1 MGRGFF
7 SSGKRGGF
15 SHKSGRSASPWKRI
29 PGTQLNAS
37 VYVFIALVFIS
48 ILLLMFSNRL
58 FISNVKNVGLSVFSG
73 ARGGIYELSSFLSR
87 TALSVRELA
96 DLRREHAD
104 LLKQLE
110 RYEELE
116 RSNAEIYQENIRLR
130 EQLGF
135 AKTLRFRRIP
145 SQISGRDPDNLYS
158 AIVVNKGSYSGV
170 SNNMA
175 VVAWQNG
182 AQALVGKVIQ
192 TGAFECLV
200 MPVYDI
206 NSLVS
211 ARLSD
216 SRYEGI
222 IEGQGRAETPLLM
235 RFVPKRAR
243 DEINTGDIVI
253 SSGMGGVFP
262 AGINIGRVS
271 NVNVLDYETT
281 LEIEINPMIDFSR
294 LEYVFIIEA
303 LAADPEIS
311 SDNTTTGLDYE

>member
-1 MGRGFF
+1 MKRAFF
-7 SSGKRGGF
+7 GVRSD
-15 SHKSGRSASPWKRI
+15 KSGTRVSPWKRI
-29 PGTQLNAS
+29 PGAQLNAN
-37 VYVFIALVFIS
+37 VYVFISLVFVS
-48 ILLLMFSNRL
+48 IVLLMISSRS
-58 FISNVKNVGLSVFSG
+58 FISNVKNAGLTVFSG
-73 ARGGIYELSSFLSR
+73 ARGGIYEFSSFVSR
-87 TALSVRELA
+87 TALSVKEIA
-96 DLRREHAD
+96 DLRKEHAD

-135 AKTLRFRRIP
+135 ERTLRYRRIAA
-145 SQISGRDPDNLYS
+145 QISGRDPDNLFS
-158 AIVVNKGSYSGV
+158 AIVINKGSHSGV
-170 SNNMA
+170 ANNMA

-192 TGAFECLV
+192 TGAFESLV
-200 MPVYDI
+200 MPVFDI

-211 ARLSD
+211 SRLSD

-222 IEGQGRAETPLLM
+222 VEGMGNSETPLLM

-271 NVNVLDYETT
+271 GVNVLDYETT
-281 LEIEINPMIDFSR
+281 LEIEISPMIDFSR
-294 LEYVFIIEA
+294 LEYVFVIEA
-303 LAADPEIS
+303 E
-311 SDNTTTGLDYE
+311 NTVAGQEDD